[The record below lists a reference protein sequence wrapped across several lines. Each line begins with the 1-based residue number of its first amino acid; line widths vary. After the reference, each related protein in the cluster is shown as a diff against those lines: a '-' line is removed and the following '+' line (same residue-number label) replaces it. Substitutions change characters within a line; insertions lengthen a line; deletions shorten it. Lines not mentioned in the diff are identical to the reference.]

1 MTTTTRQQLGAAG
14 GYAGAPA
21 QEQIPSCGIEDV
33 DAAVLRAFNSDLGL
47 CVTSADGT
55 IPVRAIFAAGERW
68 NQVKNKPQLRD
79 KNGALVL
86 PLIAMTRTG
95 IAQDPSDDIAGR
107 GINQQT
113 GKLTVRRLLSRGDPS
128 LQRLLNRRGIRGL
141 GLWRQPHVPPAPDR
155 PEIGD
160 LVRTD
165 RNVAAGG
172 LMVQDLT
179 RSIIETVT
187 IPSPQFVTLTY
198 DIRIWTSYTAQ
209 MNEVSERLLASYLPN
224 DRAFKLISPKGY
236 WFIGY
241 VEGDGLKPDGNADS
255 VGDDE
260 RLIRSQLTLRVPAYV
275 LATRQVGLPAPTRS
289 TLSSPLVSFDVP
301 EVNEPKFEHVVEPFL
316 GADDPTLPRTVDRAN
331 KRRDMRDDA
340 SGPLGATYRRDPAL
354 TQLRRGSRLPLYK
367 RDRRVSVCKIDDR
380 YFRSRSV
387 NTAVGETAYDGLQ
400 LSEFE
405 LAVG

>member
-1 MTTTTRQQLGAAG
+1 MPTITRQQTGAPG
-14 GYAGAPA
+14 GYAGAPSA
-21 QEQIPSCGIEDV
+21 EQVPPCGIEDV

-47 CVTSADGT
+47 CVTGADGT
-55 IPVRAIFAAGERW
+55 LPVRAIFAAGERW
-68 NQVKNKPQLRD
+68 NQVKNRPQLRD
-79 KNGALVL
+79 KNGSLIL

-95 IAQDPSDDIAGR
+95 IAQDPADDVTGR

-113 GKLTVRRLLSRGDPS
+113 GKLTVRRILSGNDPS
-128 LQRLLNRRGIRGL
+128 LQRLLNRVGVRGL
-141 GLWRQPHVPPAPDR
+141 GLWKQPHVPPTPDR
-155 PEIGD
+155 PEVGD
-160 LVRTD
+160 LVRGD

-172 LMVQDLT
+172 VMVQDLT
-179 RSIIETVT
+179 RSVIETVT
-187 IPSPQFVTLTY
+187 IPAPQFMTLTY
-198 DIRIWTSYTAQ
+198 DIRVWTSYTVH
-209 MNEVSERLLASYLPN
+209 MNEISERLIASYLPS

-255 VGDDE
+255 VGDEE
-260 RLIRSQLTLRVPAYV
+260 RLIRAQLTLRVPAYII
-275 LATRQVGLPAPTRS
+275 AARRPGMPAPTRS

-301 EVNEPKFEHVVEPFL
+301 EVEEPKFEYVEEPFL
-316 GADDPTLPRTVDRAN
+316 GADDPTLPRTVDRDN
-331 KRRDMRDDA
+331 RRRDLRDDA
-340 SGPLGATYRRDPAL
+340 SGPLGATWRRDPAL
-354 TQLRRGSRLPLYK
+354 RELRRGSRLPLYK

-387 NTAVGETAYDGLQ
+387 NAAVGETAYDGLG